1 MQGHPHWRKGLPQG
15 QPLLSAFR
23 ALFWQVALANAWIG
37 SLWSLELASVPW
49 LGGSATEEVAEAGCP
64 VLTPNTHSPMTLGLS
79 TKGHLNPC
87 CHRGMLV
94 LLPGC
99 PHSSQPDR
107 RGGKI

>member
-1 MQGHPHWRKGLPQG
+1 MQGHPLWRKGLPQG